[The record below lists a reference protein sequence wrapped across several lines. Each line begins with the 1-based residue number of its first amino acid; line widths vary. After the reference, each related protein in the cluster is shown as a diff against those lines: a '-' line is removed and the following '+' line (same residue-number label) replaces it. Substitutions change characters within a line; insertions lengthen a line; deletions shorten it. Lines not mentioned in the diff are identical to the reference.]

1 MFQIGGLDIMFKEAG
16 LDLDRL
22 YYIALIPP
30 QPIQDDVLEF
40 QHIAETKFEHEVT
53 LHSPPHIT
61 LIPPFNV
68 SEDELKPLMEGIST
82 ALKDNHAPFEAN
94 INRFYHLHNR
104 TIMLEL
110 YKNKELDS
118 LFNDVML
125 AVSAVTFNHN
135 HSKFVPHITIANR
148 DLSPDLFDKAF
159 TYFSHIPYSRSFMC
173 NEVVLFHFKDGKWK
187 IVKKFML

>member
-1 MFQIGGLDIMFKEAG
+1 MFKNTE

-30 QPIQDDVLEF
+30 KSIQDDVLEF

-53 LHSPPHIT
+53 LHSLPHIT
-61 LIPPFNV
+61 LIPPFNAN
-68 SEDELKPLMEGIST
+68 EDELKLLIQRVST
-82 ALKDNHAPFEAN
+82 VVKDNHAPFEAN

-104 TIMLEL
+104 TIILEV
-110 YKNKELDS
+110 YKNNELDS

-125 AVSAVTFNHN
+125 AVSEITFSHN
-135 HSKFVPHITIANR
+135 HSKFMPHITIANQ

-173 NEVVLFHFKDGKWK
+173 NESVLFHFKDGKWK
-187 IVKKFML
+187 IVKQFML